1 MIIVGIAIMLLLGII
16 GVWMI
21 SSVLYWVLFARIFK
35 RPVTAKFSSILATWA
50 ILLAL
55 SLGRDPLYIIAYT
68 LGAAVF
74 AGLAY
79 WAGRGID
86 RESDKAAAVGDV
98 FE

>member
-1 MIIVGIAIMLLLGII
+1 MIIVGIAIMLLLGIV
-16 GVWMI
+16 GVWMM
-21 SSVLYWVLFARIFK
+21 SSVLYWALFARIIK
-35 RPVTAKFSSILATWA
+35 RPVTARLSSILATWA

-86 RESDKAAAVGDV
+86 SESDKAAAAGEV

>member
-21 SSVLYWVLFARIFK
+21 SSVLYWVLFARIIK
-35 RPVTAKFSSILATWA
+35 RPVTAKLSAILTTWA

-79 WAGRGID
+79 WAGSGID
-86 RESDKAAAVGDV
+86 RESDKAAAVGDI